1 MVTAGK
7 AWILTSSDRVYTFA
21 EGYAREFITYFIIIS
36 EDWAVV
42 VVSKIKQ
49 QLLIKEMHEGPGGG
63 HFSVARVQRK
73 IEQLLLA
80 KSCQ

>member
-7 AWILTSSDRVYTFA
+7 PWILTSFDRVYAFA

-42 VVSKIKQ
+42 VV
-49 QLLIKEMHEGPGGG
+49 
-63 HFSVARVQRK
+63 
-73 IEQLLLA
+73 
-80 KSCQ
+80 